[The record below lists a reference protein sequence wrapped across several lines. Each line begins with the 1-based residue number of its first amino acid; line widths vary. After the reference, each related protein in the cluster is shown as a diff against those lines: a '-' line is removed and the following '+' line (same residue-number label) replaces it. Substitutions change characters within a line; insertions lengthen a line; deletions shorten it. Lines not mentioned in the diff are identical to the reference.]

1 VPVRLG
7 IGQQEHSSAD
17 SHRSNYSRKKG
28 GREGERERERERER
42 EGEREDLGLLWFC
55 LCKNGTSLREP
66 EG

>member
-1 VPVRLG
+1 MLILSDLIILVR
-7 IGQQEHSSAD
+7 
-17 SHRSNYSRKKG
+17 
-28 GREGERERERERER
+28 REGGWVRERERERER